1 MSIHVDL
8 KRLTSNKTKNIPTDN
23 KLQEAAQ
30 LWKSCEDKL
39 STMSKMAREIKVLI
53 KKLYDVWKSNEK
65 KKERKKLT
73 KNNCNKE
80 LKLCNEI
87 TELIKKLDTFNSGKN
102 NSQIQPFENYFT
114 DIHRWGSDTQTE
126 DQVVDV

>member
-8 KRLTSNKTKNIPTDN
+8 KWLTSNKTKNIPTDN

-30 LWKSCEDKL
+30 RWKNCEDKL

-73 KNNCNKE
+73 KNNCDKE

-87 TELIKKLDTFNSGKN
+87 TELMKKLDKFNSGKN
-102 NSQIQPFENYFT
+102 NSQIESFEDYFT
-114 DIHRWGSDTQTE
+114 DIHKLGSDTQTE
-126 DQVVDV
+126 DQDA